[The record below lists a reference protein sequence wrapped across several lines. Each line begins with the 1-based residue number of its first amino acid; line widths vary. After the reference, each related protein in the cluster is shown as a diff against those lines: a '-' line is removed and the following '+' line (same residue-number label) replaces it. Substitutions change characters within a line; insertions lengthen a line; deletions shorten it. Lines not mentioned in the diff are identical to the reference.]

1 MTAHILAL
9 THGLL
14 GFKLA
19 NVIFLVP
26 MLVGLIRQRASLRH
40 YLLWPLVAAPVMLIA
55 LLIFGSRA
63 MGIDFLSQLNE
74 SIEFGGLRVPRLEV
88 ATVLVTAL
96 LVIPAATA
104 KLLAR
109 SLRQMFVLT
118 PLLGT
123 ASVLGGMLGSYY
135 LDLPS
140 GPAIVVLSGLLFLGV
155 GLSQGKILGARRKS
169 G

>member
-1 MTAHILAL
+1 MIIASIRT
-9 THGLL
+9 
-14 GFKLA
+14 
-19 NVIFLVP
+19 
-26 MLVGLIRQRASLRH
+26 VG
-40 YLLWPLVAAPVMLIA
+40 
-55 LLIFGSRA
+55 
-63 MGIDFLSQLNE
+63 
-74 SIEFGGLRVPRLEV
+74 
-88 ATVLVTAL
+88 TVLVTAL

-123 ASVLGGMLGSYY
+123 ASVLGGMLASYY

-140 GPAIVVLSGLLFLGV
+140 GPAIVVLAGLIFLVVGV
-155 GLSQGKILGARRKS
+155 SHSTILGTRRRS